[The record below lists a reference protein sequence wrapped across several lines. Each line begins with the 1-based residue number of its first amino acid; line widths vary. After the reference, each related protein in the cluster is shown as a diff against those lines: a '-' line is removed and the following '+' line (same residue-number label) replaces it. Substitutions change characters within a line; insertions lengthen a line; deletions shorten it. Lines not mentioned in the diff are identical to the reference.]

1 VAASEEVTMAAA
13 RHSAGSRRRVIIL
26 GAGGRDFHNFNIVY
40 RDDPSYE
47 VVAFTAAQIP
57 NTEKRTYPPEL
68 AGPLYPAGIPIYPQE
83 DFERLVRQEAIDE
96 VNLAYSDLSHAEVMH
111 IASRALAAGADF
123 RLIGPRETMLPSS
136 RPVISVC
143 AVRTGCGKSALARYI
158 ARVLRDQ
165 GLRVAVVRHPM
176 PYGDLRKQAVQ
187 RLAALEDLDRFEC
200 TIEEREEY
208 EPHLAAGDLLFAGV
222 DYAAVLRQAE
232 AEADII
238 LWDGGNNDFSFF
250 RPDLEIVAA
259 DPHRPGHETA
269 YYPGETNL
277 LRAGVV
283 VLTKVDTA
291 DPASIR
297 AVEANVRAVNPRA
310 AIVHTAM
317 PLTLDRPEAVRGKRV
332 LVIEDGPT
340 LTHGG
345 MAYGAGAIAAKRHG
359 AAELVDP
366 RPYAFGSIRPVF
378 EQFPH
383 LGPVLPAMGYSEA
396 QVRDLEAT
404 VRAVPADAVI
414 VASPEDLRRLIAI
427 DKPAVR
433 VGYEVEEVDGRPLM
447 GLLREFAAARMAG
460 I

>member
-1 VAASEEVTMAAA
+1 MT
-13 RHSAGSRRRVIIL
+13 AGDRGARRRRRAIIL
-26 GAGGRDFHNFNIVY
+26 GAGGRDFHNFNTVY

-57 NTEKRTYPPEL
+57 DIENRIYPPEL
-68 AGPLYPAGIPIYPQE
+68 AGPLYPDGVPIYPQE
-83 DFERLVRQEAIDE
+83 DLERLVGEEAIDE

-143 AVRTGCGKSALARYI
+143 AVRTGCGKSALTRYI
-158 ARVLRDQ
+158 ARVLREQ

-187 RLAALEDLDRFEC
+187 RFAALEDLDRFEC

-208 EPHLAAGDLLFAGV
+208 EPHLVAGDLVFAGV
-222 DYAAVLRQAE
+222 DYAAVLRRAE
-232 AEADII
+232 AEADVI
-238 LWDGGNNDFSFF
+238 LWDGGNNDFPFF

-269 YYPGETNL
+269 YYPGEANL

-297 AVEANVRAVNPRA
+297 AVEANVRAANPRA
-310 AIVHTAM
+310 AIVHAAM
-317 PLTLDRPEAVRGKRV
+317 PLTLDKPEAVRGKRV

-345 MAYGAGAIAAKRHG
+345 MAYGAGTIAAKRYG
-359 AAELVDP
+359 AAEIVDP

-378 EQFPH
+378 EKFPH
-383 LGPVLPAMGYSEA
+383 LGPVLPAMGYNEA

-414 VASPEDLRRLIAI
+414 VASPEDLRRLIAL

-433 VGYEVEEVDGRPLM
+433 VGYEVEETGGRPLM
-447 GLLREFAAARMAG
+447 RLLREFAAARMAG
-460 I
+460 L